1 MEEVKEEYKVIMNP
15 YVTQAERFAVSL
27 HHLGEKFLKIEEPKE
42 QFSEEEISVMCELVV
57 DKVCKSCENR
67 GMCMKGEKEH
77 IHQMIREI
85 LCTVEIYGIDLN
97 MEMKK
102 RLQKECILAP
112 RFLRETLETFQNAKR
127 EMLWQNKMIQNRENC
142 AIQLDEFAQMIRH
155 TMRELDASIFQD
167 PPLEK
172 KIRGHLRRVGVRL
185 LSSVFFVN
193 PKGRYEI
200 HVTAKTEKGHCVP
213 TKVVAQ
219 ILSKST
225 GRRMCLA
232 QGERTM
238 VGQEYGTMV
247 YVEGPRFYTMQGI
260 ARIGKDCDKIS
271 GDSFAMMSLPG
282 GQEAAILSDGMGSGE
297 KALKESTMV
306 IEMLEE
312 LLQAGFPKETAFS
325 MMNTAM
331 VMGREEVCFS
341 TLDLSVFDLYTGNC
355 EFLKAG
361 AAPTFIRK
369 EDKMEHIYSESLP
382 LGVMRGQKIEKSSHQ
397 LSSGD
402 MVVMVTDGVLDALPA
417 GEQQKLLDLM
427 ILGSTITNPK
437 EMAHYILEK
446 VLELGGDPP
455 GDDMTVL
462 VAGIWHICY
471 N

>member
-1 MEEVKEEYKVIMNP
+1 MEEIREEYKVIINP

-27 HHLGEKFLKIEEPKE
+27 HHLGEKFLKAEEPKE

-57 DKVCKSCENR
+57 DKVCKSCEHKEI
-67 GMCMKGEKEH
+67 CMREEKEH

-85 LCTVEIYGIDLN
+85 LCAVEVYGIELN
-97 MEMKK
+97 MELKR

-112 RFLRETLETFQNAKR
+112 RFLRETLETFQNAKK
-127 EMLWQNKMIQNRENC
+127 EMLWQNRMIQSRENC

-167 PPLEK
+167 PPLER
-172 KIRGHLRRVGVRL
+172 KIRSQLKRVGVRM

-200 HVTAKTEKGHCVP
+200 HITAKAEKGRCVP
-213 TKVVAQ
+213 TKVMAQ

-260 ARIGKDCDKIS
+260 ARIGKDCEKIS

-325 MMNTAM
+325 MMNTAL

-361 AAPTFIRK
+361 AATTFIRRG
-369 EDKMEHIYSESLP
+369 DKMEHIYSESLP
-382 LGVMRGQKIEKSSHQ
+382 LGVVRSQKIEKASCQ
-397 LSSGD
+397 LESGD
-402 MVVMVTDGVLDALPA
+402 MVIMVTDGVLDALPA
-417 GEQQKLLDLM
+417 GEQEHLLDLM
-427 ILGSTITNPK
+427 IMGSTITNPK

-446 VLELGGDPP
+446 VLELGKNPP

>member
-1 MEEVKEEYKVIMNP
+1 MEEIKEEYKVIMNP

-27 HHLGEKFLKIEEPKE
+27 HHLGEKFLKIEETKE

-57 DKVCKSCENR
+57 EKVCKSCEHR
-67 GMCMKGEKEH
+67 EICMREEREH

-85 LCTVEIYGIDLN
+85 LCAVEIYGIDLN
-97 MEMKK
+97 MELKR

-112 RFLRETLETFQNAKR
+112 RFLRETLETFQSAKR
-127 EMLWQNKMIQNRENC
+127 EMLWQNRMIQNRENC
-142 AIQLDEFAQMIRH
+142 AVQLDEFAQMIQH

-167 PPLEK
+167 PPLER
-172 KIRGHLRRVGVRL
+172 KIRGHLKRAGVRM

-193 PKGRYEI
+193 PRGRYEI
-200 HVTAKTEKGHCVP
+200 HITAKAEKGYCVP
-213 TKVVAQ
+213 TKAVAQ

-225 GRRMCLA
+225 GRHMCLA

-260 ARIGKDCDKIS
+260 ARIGKDCEKIS

-282 GQEAAILSDGMGSGE
+282 GQEAAILSDGMGAGE
-297 KALKESTMV
+297 RALKESTMV

-325 MMNTAM
+325 MMNTAL

-361 AAPTFIRK
+361 AATTFIRK

-382 LGVMRGQKIEKSSHQ
+382 LGVVRGQKTEKTLRQ
-397 LSSGD
+397 LASGD
-402 MVVMVTDGVLDALPA
+402 MVIMVTDGVLDALPS
-417 GEQQKLLDLM
+417 GEQEKLLDLM
-427 ILGSTITNPK
+427 ILGSSITNPK

-446 VLELGGDPP
+446 VLELSGNPP

>member
-1 MEEVKEEYKVIMNP
+1 MEEIKEEYKVIMNP

-27 HHLGEKFLKIEEPKE
+27 HHLGEKFLKIEETKE
-42 QFSEEEISVMCELVV
+42 QFSEEEISVMCEMVV
-57 DKVCKSCENR
+57 EKVCKSCEHR
-67 GMCMKGEKEH
+67 EICMREEREH

-85 LCTVEIYGIDLN
+85 LCAVEIYGIDLN
-97 MEMKK
+97 MELKR

-112 RFLRETLETFQNAKR
+112 RFLRETLETFQSAKR
-127 EMLWQNKMIQNRENC
+127 EMLWQNRMIQNRENC
-142 AIQLDEFAQMIRH
+142 AVQLDEFAQMIQH

-167 PPLEK
+167 PPLER
-172 KIRGHLRRVGVRL
+172 KIRGHLKRAGVRM

-193 PKGRYEI
+193 PRGRYEI
-200 HVTAKTEKGHCVP
+200 HITAKAEKGYCVP
-213 TKVVAQ
+213 TKAVAQ

-225 GRRMCLA
+225 GRHMCLA

-260 ARIGKDCDKIS
+260 ARIGKDCEKIS

-282 GQEAAILSDGMGSGE
+282 GQEAAILSDGMGAGE
-297 KALKESTMV
+297 RALKESTMV

-325 MMNTAM
+325 MMNTAL

-361 AAPTFIRK
+361 AATTFIRK

-382 LGVMRGQKIEKSSHQ
+382 LGVVRGQKTEKTLRQ
-397 LSSGD
+397 LASGD
-402 MVVMVTDGVLDALPA
+402 MVIMVTDGVLDALPS
-417 GEQQKLLDLM
+417 GEQEKLLDLM
-427 ILGSTITNPK
+427 ILGSSITNPK

-446 VLELGGDPP
+446 VLELSGNPP

>member
-1 MEEVKEEYKVIMNP
+1 MEEVKEEYKVIINP

-42 QFSEEEISVMCELVV
+42 QFSEEEISIMCELVV
-57 DKVCKSCENR
+57 DKVCKSCEHR
-67 GMCMKGEKEH
+67 EICMREEKER

-85 LCTVEIYGIDLN
+85 LCAVEIYGIELN
-97 MEMKK
+97 MELKR

-112 RFLRETLETFQNAKR
+112 RFLRETLETFQNAKK

-167 PPLEK
+167 PPLER
-172 KIRGHLRRVGVRL
+172 KIRSQLKRAGVRM

-200 HVTAKTEKGHCVP
+200 HITAKAEKGRCVP
-213 TKVVAQ
+213 TKVMAQ

-260 ARIGKDCDKIS
+260 ARIGKDCEKIS

-325 MMNTAM
+325 MMNTAL

-361 AAPTFIRK
+361 AATTFIRRG
-369 EDKMEHIYSESLP
+369 DKMEHVYSESLP
-382 LGVMRGQKIEKSSHQ
+382 LGVVRSQKIEKASCQ
-397 LSSGD
+397 LTSGD
-402 MVVMVTDGVLDALPA
+402 MVIMVTDGVLDALPA
-417 GEQQKLLDLM
+417 GEQEHLLDLM

-446 VLELGGDPP
+446 VLELGKNPP

>member
-1 MEEVKEEYKVIMNP
+1 MEEVKEEYRVVMNP

-27 HHLGEKFLKIEEPKE
+27 HHLGEKFLKAEEPKE
-42 QFSEEEISVMCELVV
+42 QFSEEEIAVMCELVV
-57 DKVCKSCENR
+57 EKVCKNCEHR
-67 GMCMKGEKEH
+67 EICMREEKEQ

-85 LCTVEIYGIDLN
+85 LCAVEVYGIELN
-97 MEMKK
+97 MELKR

-112 RFLRETLETFQNAKR
+112 RFLRETLETFQSAKK
-127 EMLWQNKMIQNRENC
+127 EMLWQNRMIQSRESC
-142 AIQLDEFAQMIRH
+142 AVQLDEFAQMIRH

-167 PPLEK
+167 APLER
-172 KIRGHLRRVGVRL
+172 KIRGHLKRAGVRM

-200 HVTAKTEKGHCVP
+200 HITAKAEKGCCVP
-213 TKVVAQ
+213 TKAVAQ
-219 ILSKST
+219 ILSRST

-247 YVEGPRFYTMQGI
+247 YVEGPKFYTMQGI
-260 ARIGKDCDKIS
+260 ARIGKDCEKIS

-325 MMNTAM
+325 MMNTAL

-369 EDKMEHIYSESLP
+369 ENKMEHIYSESLP
-382 LGVMRGQKIEKSSHQ
+382 LGVVRGQSIEKISHQ
-397 LSSGD
+397 LTSGD
-402 MVVMVTDGVLDALPA
+402 MIVMVTDGVLDALPA
-417 GEQQKLLDLM
+417 GEQEHLLDLM
-427 ILGSTITNPK
+427 ILGSPITNPK

-446 VLELGGDPP
+446 VLELGNHPP